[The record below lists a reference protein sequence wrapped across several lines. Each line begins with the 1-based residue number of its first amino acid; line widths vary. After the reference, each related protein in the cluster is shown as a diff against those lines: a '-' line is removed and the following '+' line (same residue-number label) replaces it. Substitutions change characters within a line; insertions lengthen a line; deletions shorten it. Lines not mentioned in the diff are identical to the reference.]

1 MNDQIIKQHRL
12 NNNNHSH
19 SNNDNSYSD
28 NGNSNLKNGE
38 ESLKKTIG
46 SQNSKL
52 GFVKTFSLFSMI
64 GLSSTNDVQE
74 DQNGNNHE
82 IEDESST
89 HDIHNLAN
97 TDDIILGSS
106 FLFLEDTLSE
116 ISLQYAVCVSEL
128 GEKTL
133 AMKYVRA
140 AIESNND
147 VPSSSQLFHL
157 LSLLTSSSGDDAKV
171 RRMFVGIFLAKLYST
186 AGSIFFV
193 SYFSFLL
200 SADFVFWLE
209 NC

>member
-1 MNDQIIKQHRL
+1 MNDQIIKQYRL
-12 NNNNHSH
+12 NNNHSH
-19 SNNDNSYSD
+19 SNDDNSNSNNDNY
-28 NGNSNLKNGE
+28 NLKNGE
-38 ESLKKTIG
+38 ESSKKRIG
-46 SQNSKL
+46 SKNSKL

-64 GLSSTNDVQE
+64 GLSSTNDVHE
-74 DQNGNNHE
+74 DKNSNNLE
-82 IEDESST
+82 IKDTTST
-89 HDIHNLAN
+89 HDIHNLAK
-97 TDDIILGSS
+97 TDDNVLGSS

-171 RRMFVGIFLAKLYST
+171 RRMFIGIFLTKLYLT
-186 AGSIFFV
+186 AKSIFLFFLFFV
-193 SYFSFLL
+193 SS
-200 SADFVFWLE
+200 S
-209 NC
+209 C